1 MDLGL
6 EVALRQEA
14 SRTAV
19 TDEIKKRC
27 RARAAQMLKDIAA
40 KNPKQAELI
49 LDPAPHV
56 SGICPRRAG
65 KSYAGA
71 AAALITGEAKPG
83 SISIIISLNLKQL
96 RRLYWKGGASGLF
109 TLAQKY
115 NLNIKFNSGLLMWE
129 HENGSIGYLL
139 GVEDDEQL
147 EVIRGLEADL
157 YLIDECKSF
166 APAVLTTLIDEIIE
180 PQRSSRDGKLILIGT
195 PGYIFAGPFYQATC
209 SDAYDKRDT
218 EKKPFM
224 VRYGKKDP
232 WGRTPEDDLLW
243 SCHSWTLKENTAKP
257 KQWESALRLKRSK
270 RWADDHAIW
279 RREYLGE
286 WTIGGSG
293 LVYRYGA
300 EKSSGRVTWEPQI
313 VLDPRDSD
321 KHNPTGLPK
330 EGAPWRFIGGLDL
343 GYEAPT
349 AFVIAAYSSKLKQ
362 LRHVHDEQHRH
373 LLPPDIADMIDNAQS
388 KYGIRLEMIFADAGN
403 LGKMIIQQLIRDYG
417 LSIERADKR
426 EKQDYIELVN
436 GSMAR
441 GEIKIIESTQLE
453 AQLLTNAWKL
463 ADEDEDEILDLAR
476 RGKLKE
482 DDAIPN
488 DLADA
493 FLYLYRGSL
502 HHFGAPEE
510 EAKPPP
516 GSPEAIKAMLR
527 EQLEATRRSL
537 REEEK
542 SVRTMNRAPR
552 FAKQAM
558 RFSWKTRPT
567 PLNTLTSTSSR
578 SFLQS

>member
-6 EVALRQEA
+6 EAALRQEA
-14 SRTAV
+14 SKNAV
-19 TDEIKKRC
+19 TDEIKERC

-40 KNPKQAELI
+40 KNPKQAQLI
-49 LDPAPHV
+49 LDPSPHC

-166 APAVLTTLIDEIIE
+166 APTVLTTLIDEIIE

-209 SDAYDKRDT
+209 IDAKDPKDP
-218 EKKPFM
+218 EKKPYM
-224 VRYGKKDP
+224 LPYGKKDP
-232 WGRTPEDDLLW
+232 WGRTPEADLLW

-257 KQWESALRLKRSK
+257 KQWDSALRLKRSK
-270 RWADDHAIW
+270 RWADDHPIW

-300 EKSSGRVTWEPQI
+300 EKSSGRVNWTPVVI
-313 VLDPRDSD
+313 LDPRDPE

-330 EGAPWRFIGGLDL
+330 EGAPWRLIAGLDL

-349 AFVIAAYSSKLKQ
+349 AFVIAAYSPKLKQ

-373 LLPPDIADMIDNAQS
+373 LLPPDIADMIETAQQ
-388 KYGIRLEMIFADAGN
+388 KYGPLERIFADAGN
-403 LGKMIIQQLIRDYG
+403 LGKMIIAQLIRDYG
-417 LSIERADKR
+417 LPIERAEKR
-426 EKQDYIELVN
+426 EKLDYIELVN
-436 GSMAR
+436 GSLAR
-441 GEIKIIESTQLE
+441 GEIKIIENTQLE

-463 ADEDEDEILDLAR
+463 QDEDEDEILDLAR

-502 HHFGAPEE
+502 HHFGARDEE
-510 EAKPPP
+510 EKPQP
-516 GSPEAIKAMLR
+516 GTPEAIVLELKEELAKAR
-527 EQLEATRRSL
+527 ASFKN
-537 REEEK
+537 EERQF
-542 SVRTMNRAPR
+542 SRVMARAPR
-552 FAKQAM
+552 FAQRAM
-558 RFSWKTRPT
+558 KFPWTIPSRPRHSTRS
-567 PLNTLTSTSSR
+567 TSTSSKT
-578 SFLQS
+578 S